1 MKLPLSQS
9 LHFRLPFWTFLGV
22 AVPVLGGFSLAAVQ
36 VSDTVAKQAQENLN
50 FKAETFSEIVKH
62 RLKDRNSKVSLLLE
76 GDRAEALAESE
87 VVFVVDG
94 KGQLVASSNSQLLG
108 TKDLSDYP
116 AVEMLQESNSFTF
129 QDENIRW
136 LAAGTRLDNGYS
148 VVAMQQEDRALAAAR
163 DFQQRAIAIGIL
175 SVILSGMI
183 ISLVSKRLCQ
193 PLEELTEAA
202 QEMSSGKLNTTA
214 VLRQDEFGI
223 LARSLNKVLQRLE
236 ETSLEIASFP
246 EYPLQASAEDRSLH
260 EDRLASSLQNLQT
273 KIASAKEGDLTVRA
287 AVTNDELGGIA
298 DSYNQ
303 MVENL
308 SQIVQKVQGVTQAV
322 SQTSESNESHI
333 SQLSAD
339 TSTQVGE
346 IADAL
351 KQIQNL
357 SESTILVVENAA
369 NAEKSIKQAT
379 EKVQQGDRAINA
391 TAQRIYALQNSTDAA
406 KEQVKQLNKASRKI
420 SKAVDLIRKI
430 ALQTNVLAVN
440 ASIEAARAGREGI
453 GFTVVAEEVQS
464 LATRSAQTASDI
476 EKLVLEIQG
485 ETSKVVKAMEQ
496 NSKEIAAGS
505 QLIKET
511 CVSLQQVSEAS
522 STIDNLIED
531 ITKIATQQSQYS
543 QNATQTME
551 QIAAT
556 ANRNST
562 SADDVSV
569 FFQDLVRATE
579 ELAHSVDGYKVN

>member
-50 FKAETFSEIVKH
+50 FKAETFSEIVKQ

>member
-62 RLKDRNSKVSLLLE
+62 RLKDRNSRVSLLLE

-94 KGQLVASSNSQLLG
+94 KGQLVTSSNSQLLG

-531 ITKIATQQSQYS
+531 ITQIATQQSQYS